1 MPAIADGGNIEGTQT
16 QTIDQAYN
24 TTANCL
30 KPPSSAPPL
39 CATRQVYILAH
50 AEASLSNASCGT
62 AFHLLRHYM
71 QPPVIVICI
80 TMLTQPNHSSKHA
93 CLPDAARMLLSMI

>member
-1 MPAIADGGNIEGTQT
+1 M

-39 CATRQVYILAH
+39 CATLQVRRSAL
-50 AEASLSNASCGT
+50 ASL
-62 AFHLLRHYM
+62 
-71 QPPVIVICI
+71 
-80 TMLTQPNHSSKHA
+80 
-93 CLPDAARMLLSMI
+93 

>member
-1 MPAIADGGNIEGTQT
+1 MTTLLIADGGNIEGTQT

-39 CATRQVYILAH
+39 CATLQVCAPYT
-50 AEASLSNASCGT
+50 C
-62 AFHLLRHYM
+62 
-71 QPPVIVICI
+71 
-80 TMLTQPNHSSKHA
+80 
-93 CLPDAARMLLSMI
+93 